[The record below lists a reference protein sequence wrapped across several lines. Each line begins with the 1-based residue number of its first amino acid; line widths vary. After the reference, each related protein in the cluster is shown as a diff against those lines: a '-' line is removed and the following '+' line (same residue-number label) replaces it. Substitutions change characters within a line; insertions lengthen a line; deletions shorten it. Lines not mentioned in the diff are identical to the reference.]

1 MAPAEGGAQRSEG
14 AEGRSTPQ
22 KVGQKVG
29 KVLLLTLAGLV
40 LVAVIGVA
48 VLTNTPWGREQIR
61 GIVLDQLDEV
71 VEGRIEVGRL
81 SGNLLRR
88 VGLRDVSLV
97 DDQGRP
103 FLEAEEVWIRYS
115 ITGLLRQRIILTGL
129 HIENARIV
137 LDDPP
142 EEGWNFA
149 RIFLPDPDP
158 DPEPEPGW
166 GDWVELRE
174 VRIARTD
181 VLIRMPWAP
190 DQALPQAEREEV
202 IRQALAAETRERLVE
217 VPGGYQSIM
226 EFRELNAHLP
236 RILVAHPDT
245 ADTAVEV
252 AELSVTALPFHPPAA
267 EIRDLSGRIR
277 VGEEAFLFEELRVEL
292 PNSRIRAEGL
302 FAFDYGQGRFE
313 VEADPLE
320 LADLRFLHP
329 PLPREMEGQARVAVT
344 QAEALTRLRVEELAF
359 ALEGGRIE
367 GDLEVAFGETLQV
380 DRTSLG
386 FEGVPTRLLAEA
398 LPELEMPIHGEL
410 SGRVET
416 RGGGVSRGPGE
427 ADTPGTATALELEEV
442 WLEFADEEGRTS
454 RAFAEGRIHLSMDP
468 EEMGMQGL
476 RVGLDPLHTGIVRAF
491 LPEARLHGV
500 IEALAT
506 LDGPV
511 MGPFHLQGSLLHR
524 DPVAGVSRAGALGEV
539 DLREEFRLSD
549 LRIQLD
555 EIQLE
560 LAREWMEPLPSGTT
574 LSGAVHLDGVPARLL
589 QVEGDLSVH
598 DPAVPDPGSGV
609 SRFTVLG
616 GISAGEEV
624 TLHSFEVTLAP
635 LEVELLRGVVADLPV
650 AGTLEGTT
658 VLDGSPGS
666 GLAFETELMHG
677 EGDERSWVQG
687 EGEVAMTGEGRVSVD
702 LEIHE
707 LSLVTLGRFAPEA
720 QLEGTMAGDL
730 QATGTL
736 ADLQVQADLEL
747 PEEAALQARGVLDLA
762 GEAPV
767 YELRLLLAD
776 LNLAAL
782 SRRMPEATSIGGTV
796 GVDGR
801 GTDPTSLQATLSVDL
816 VDDEPSD
823 PRLLHASARVE
834 DALAT
839 LDSLR
844 WRSGSSR
851 LRVDGSFGLSG
862 ARSGE
867 LHYQVALDSLHLLS
881 PFLSLDPGTME
892 PRPAVLRE
900 SLNEREA
907 ELLEAIREAEVEF
920 LATGREPT
928 VPAPTD
934 TLGIVG
940 IQTDVLGGR
949 MEASGRV
956 EGNVEAFDLEGEV
969 EVEELLAWGH
979 HVGRASLRY
988 IVEGVGQDETTASVE
1003 AEAATLLLAGFR
1015 YDGLSLSADYQG
1027 SDPPGADPVHAGSGS
1042 LSVEQDEDTRIQ
1054 AAAAFHVARE
1064 RYQVELEHLTLDFEE
1079 ASWQLPHPAHL
1090 HWSGDGIRVEEF
1102 TLESE
1107 GEAILQVDGGLPVA
1121 EAGALDI
1128 RIQEMEIAPLLI
1140 LLQEREGLQGRLSFE
1155 APIRGTAGRPRFEG
1169 RAAWTEVELEG
1180 NGIPDATARFTYLDR
1195 EFTADLSMEAE
1206 GDPLLTL
1213 EAILPLD
1220 LSLVDAAEPRLL
1232 PDPIR
1237 IEARLHDLPL
1247 DGFAAFS
1254 EELEDLQGT
1263 VAGHFTVGGTFEAPE
1278 TEGSVELV
1286 APGVTIV
1293 PLGLR
1298 VRDIAGSLRLEDRVV
1313 TVDSLV
1319 AHSRGP
1325 IRVRGG
1331 LDVSTPAEPAFDL
1344 VVEARDARVI
1354 YTADA
1359 NVRVDAD
1366 LSVTGPF
1373 DGVLVEGRVRTRSGV
1388 VRIPET
1394 REMAEPGPLDLQ
1406 DPATFERV
1414 DQILVQARDA
1424 LIPPSPLVEE
1434 LRVRLDLQIDRDFW
1448 VRSQEANVELHTL
1461 PAVGP
1466 LSVRMDGIAARD
1478 MTLEGTINTDRGEY
1492 EFMGRRFSISRG
1504 AVTFTPGLELDPLI
1518 RLTAEQE
1525 VQLPG
1530 REAFDIRII
1539 VDGTLLDLRTEFEST
1554 AQPPLSQTD
1563 LLSLMVFG
1571 REAGSLLQQPG
1582 SSLSGQGSSGGP
1594 LVGSVA
1600 ARATQQ
1606 FATVG
1611 VEALLKEV
1619 ESETARALGLDVLH
1633 IQPTDTPAE
1642 IFTGRALDV
1651 LRGTEI
1657 EAGRY
1662 LTSRLFVSGQAR
1674 PTFVHPGARMEYQT
1688 DTGYLWRATWR
1699 PRFLPAL
1706 PSLAPTEPDRASVL
1720 GMFLLREWRF

>member
-1 MAPAEGGAQRSEG
+1 MARAEGGSQGSEG
-14 AEGRSTPQ
+14 AEGRSIPRT
-22 KVGQKVG
+22 VG
-29 KVLLLTLAGLV
+29 KVLLFTLGGLG
-40 LVAVIGVA
+40 LLAIIGVI
-48 VLTNTPWGREQIR
+48 VLTNTPWGREQVR
-61 GIVLDQLDEV
+61 DIVLDQLEEV
-71 VEGRIEVGRL
+71 VDGRIEVGRL
-81 SGNLLRR
+81 EGNLLRG

-103 FLEAEEVWIRYS
+103 FLEAEEVWVRYS
-115 ITGLLRQRIILTGL
+115 IAGLLRQRIILTGL
-129 HIENARIV
+129 RLENARVV

-142 EEGWNFA
+142 EEEWNFT
-149 RIFLPDPDP
+149 RIFLPDPGP
-158 DPEPEPGW
+158 EVEPEPEPGW

-174 VRIARTD
+174 FRISDTD
-181 VLIRMPWAP
+181 VLLRMEWTP
-190 DQALPQAEREEV
+190 DEGLSQAEQEEE
-202 IRQALAAETRERLVE
+202 IRQALAGETRERVVE

-245 ADTAVEV
+245 AEFSLEV

-267 EIRDLSGRIR
+267 EVRDLSGRIR
-277 VGEEAFLFEELRVEL
+277 VGEDVFVLEELRVEL
-292 PNSRIRAEGL
+292 PSSRIRAEGRFTL
-302 FAFDYGQGRFE
+302 ETGEGRFE
-313 VEADPLE
+313 VDADPLE

-329 PLPREMEGQARVAVT
+329 PIPRDMEGHARVALA
-344 QAEALTRLRVEELAF
+344 QGEALTHVRVEELAF
-359 ALEGGRIE
+359 QLGGGWIE
-367 GDLEVAFGETLQV
+367 GDLEAAFGETLQV
-380 DRTSLG
+380 GRTSIR
-386 FEGVPTRLLAEA
+386 FEEVPTRLLAETV
-398 LPELEMPIHGEL
+398 PELEVPIHGEL

-416 RGGGVSRGPGE
+416 RGRGT
-427 ADTPGTATALELEEV
+427 ADAPPGTTALELVDV
-442 WLEFADEEGRTS
+442 WLELQDEEGRTS

-476 RVGLDPLHTGIVRAF
+476 RVGLDPLHTGVVRAL
-491 LPEARLHGV
+491 LPEARVHGV
-500 IEALAT
+500 IEGVAT
-506 LDGPV
+506 LDGP
-511 MGPFHLQGSLLHR
+511 MTGPFRLEGSLIHR
-524 DPVAGVSRAGALGEV
+524 DPVAGVSRAQAVGGL
-539 DLREEFRLSD
+539 DLREELRLSD
-549 LRIQLD
+549 LRVQLEEIQLD
-555 EIQLE
+555 
-560 LAREWMEPLPSGTT
+560 LAREWMAPVPAGTT
-574 LSGAVHLDGVPARLL
+574 LSGAVHLDGALARLL
-589 QVEGDLSVH
+589 QVEGDLSIH
-598 DPAVPDPGSGV
+598 DPESGV
-609 SRFTVLG
+609 SRVTVLG
-616 GISAGEEV
+616 GIGAGEEV
-624 TLHSFEVTLAP
+624 DFRSFEVALDP
-635 LEVELLRGVVADLPV
+635 LEVQLLRGVVADLPV
-650 AGTLEGTT
+650 GGTLEGTT
-658 VLDGSPGS
+658 VLDGSPLT
-666 GLAFETELMHG
+666 GLAFETELVHQ
-677 EGDERSWVQG
+677 EGDERSRIQG
-687 EGEVAMTGEGRVSVD
+687 EGEVATAGEGRVSAD

-720 QLEGTMAGDL
+720 QLEGTMAGAL
-730 QATGTL
+730 QAAGTL
-736 ADLQVQADLEL
+736 ADLRVQADLEL
-747 PEEAALQARGVLDLA
+747 PEEAALQARGILDLA
-762 GEAPV
+762 GEEPG
-767 YELRLLLAD
+767 YELRLLVAD
-776 LNLAAL
+776 LDLAAL
-782 SRRMPEATSIGGTV
+782 SRRMPEATSIDGTV
-796 GVDGR
+796 GLDGR
-801 GTDPTSLQATLSVDL
+801 GTNPAAMQATLSLDL

-823 PRLLHASARVE
+823 PRLLHASARVD
-834 DALAT
+834 DALVAI
-839 LDSLR
+839 DSLH
-844 WRSGSSR
+844 WRSRSSR
-851 LRVDGSFGLSG
+851 LRVDGTFGLSA

-867 LHYQVALDSLHLLS
+867 LRYQVALDSLHLLS
-881 PFLSLDPGTME
+881 PFVSVEPGTVE
-892 PRPAVLRE
+892 PRPAVLRQ
-900 SLNEREA
+900 SLDEREA

-920 LATGREPT
+920 LATGREPAI
-928 VPAPTD
+928 PEPTD
-934 TLGIVG
+934 TLGIAG
-940 IQTDVLGGR
+940 IRTDVLGGR
-949 MEASGRV
+949 LEASGRV
-956 EGNVEAFDLEGEV
+956 EGNVEAFHLEGEL
-969 EVEELLAWGH
+969 ELEELIAWGH

-988 IVEGVGQDETTASVE
+988 TAEGIGQDETTASVE
-1003 AEAATLLLAGFR
+1003 AEAGTLLLAGFR
-1015 YDGLSLSADYQG
+1015 YDGLSLDAEYQG
-1027 SDPPGADPVHAGSGS
+1027 SDPPGTEPIHAGSGS
-1042 LSVEQDEDTRIQ
+1042 LSVTQDEDTRIQ
-1054 AAAAFHVARE
+1054 AAASFQVVGE
-1064 RYQVELEHLTLDFEE
+1064 RIEVELEGLSLDFE
-1079 ASWQLPHPAHL
+1079 ATSWELPHPAHL
-1090 HWSGDGIRVEEF
+1090 RWSGEGIRVDEF

-1107 GEAILQVDGGLPVA
+1107 GEAVLQVDGGLPMD

-1128 RIQEMEIAPLLI
+1128 RIQGMEIAPLLT
-1140 LLQEREGLQGRLSFE
+1140 LLQEREGVQGRLSLE
-1155 APIRGTAGRPRFEG
+1155 VPIRGTAGRPRFEG
-1169 RAAWTEVELEG
+1169 RAAWTELELDG
-1180 NGIPDATARFTYLDR
+1180 HGIPDASVRFAYLDQ
-1195 EFTADLSMEAE
+1195 ELTADLSMEVE
-1206 GDPLLTL
+1206 GDPVLTL
-1213 EAILPLD
+1213 EAVLPLD
-1220 LSLVDAAEPRLL
+1220 LSLVGAAEPRLL

-1237 IEARLHDLPL
+1237 AEARLHDLPL
-1247 DGFAAFS
+1247 DGFEVLS
-1254 EELEDLQGT
+1254 EELENLQGRVT
-1263 VAGHFTVGGTFEAPE
+1263 GHVTVGGTFEAPE
-1278 TEGSVELV
+1278 AEGSVELV
-1286 APGVTIV
+1286 APGVTVV

-1325 IRVRGG
+1325 LRVSGE
-1331 LDVSTPAEPAFDL
+1331 LDVSNLAAPAFDL

-1373 DGVLVEGRVRTRSGV
+1373 DGVLVEGQVRTRSGV

-1504 AVTFTPGLELDPLI
+1504 AVTFTPGFELDPLI

-1539 VDGTLLDLRTEFEST
+1539 LDGTLLDLRTEFEST

-1619 ESETARALGLDVLH
+1619 EAETARALGLDVLH

-1706 PSLAPTEPDRASVL
+1706 PSLAPAEPDRASVL